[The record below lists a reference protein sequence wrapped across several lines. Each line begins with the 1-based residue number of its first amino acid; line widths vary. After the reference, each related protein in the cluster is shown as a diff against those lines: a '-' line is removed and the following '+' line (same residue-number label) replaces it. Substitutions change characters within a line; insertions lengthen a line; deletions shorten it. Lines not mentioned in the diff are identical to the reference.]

1 MIHIIL
7 LLIGL
12 IIFVLITKSNNELF
26 GNTELSS
33 AKNIVDDSIKMIN
46 SSPIQEKSIIKT
58 KKYEDGDELEV
69 PWAKNPKNY
78 GEIGDILDDGS
89 NGYAGLNYN
98 LCSKSCCSQ
107 QYPPPFMTSLDNF
120 VCNSKDKFVPSNY
133 VCNNGYQDTG
143 CLCITE
149 KQQQFLQNRGGNVDL

>member
-1 MIHIIL
+1 MIYIIL

-12 IIFVLITKSNNELF
+12 IIFVLTTYSNNELF
-26 GNTELSS
+26 NNTELSPP
-33 AKNIVDDSIKMIN
+33 KNIIDNSIKIIN
-46 SSPIQEKSIIKT
+46 YPPIQQESIIKT
-58 KKYEDGDELEV
+58 KQYYDGDVLEV

-78 GEIGDILDDGS
+78 GEVADMLNDGS
-89 NGYAGLNYN
+89 DGFAGLNYN

-107 QYPPPFMTSLDNF
+107 QYPPPFMTSFDNF

-149 KQQQFLQNRGGNVDL
+149 KQQQFLQNRGGNVN